1 MKRFASLL
9 AAASIVGGGGALAV
23 TDAAATASPGAS
35 SALPTLTVA
44 LTGTHGIAVS
54 GSMVS
59 GAVNVVSTYSGK
71 GTGEFGIF
79 RLSPGAS
86 FAQASNA
93 VPSHHGDLNA
103 LTPYGSLF
111 VDAAAPGSVQTVLTP
126 GTYVALNITGNG
138 PAAAEPFAVTPSSS
152 PAALPAA
159 AATETLDRVR
169 LQGAQRAA
177 RRHHRPRAERRVP
190 GPHGRPDRGAG
201 TPATGRELITLLKAG
216 KNRAARKLR
225 KRVRQPDRSRVAG
238 GDAAGGSQ
246 REARLL
252 RPGVLHEHRGW
263 SRPHAARDGAP
274 DPGGQV
280 NANGQLRP
288 DAEAAR
294 LRSRGRRAG
303 LLALAV
309 MFSAGIHSAL
319 VPEHLKEM
327 PPLGWSF
334 IAAAAIGA
342 ALACALVAS
351 PEDQR
356 FGQAR
361 RRVPRGRGA
370 RSGAVRDRQGSPAS
384 AVPLSR
390 SRRSR
395 WSARPAS

>member
-1 MKRFASLL
+1 VKRFASLL

-159 AATETLDRVR
+159 AATETSIEFGFKGPNVLRDGTIVR
-169 LQGAQRAA
+169 AQNDGYLVHMDDLIGVRNA
-177 RRHHRPRAERRVP
+177 
-190 GPHGRPDRGAG
+190 
-201 TPATGRELITLLKAG
+201 ATGHELITLLKAG
-216 KNRAARKLR
+216 KNRAARKLA
-225 KRVRQPDRSRVAG
+225 SGFA
-238 GDAAGGSQ
+238 S
-246 REARLL
+246 L
-252 RPGVLHEHRGW
+252 
-263 SRPHAARDGAP
+263 
-274 DPGGQV
+274 
-280 NANGQLRP
+280 
-288 DAEAAR
+288 
-294 LRSRGRRAG
+294 
-303 LLALAV
+303 
-309 MFSAGIHSAL
+309 
-319 VPEHLKEM
+319 
-327 PPLGWSF
+327 
-334 IAAAAIGA
+334 IGP
-342 ALACALVAS
+342 AS
-351 PEDQR
+351 PGAMQQEVLNAKPGYYVQACFMNTEDGRDHTQLGMER
-356 FGQAR
+356 LI
-361 RRVPRGRGA
+361 RV
-370 RSGAVRDRQGSPAS
+370 VK
-384 AVPLSR
+384 
-390 SRRSR
+390 
-395 WSARPAS
+395 